1 MLSHRTAVT
10 FGAIIASL
18 TLTGCGDDLF
28 SNMNGTAKAN
38 SAPPTTAENRSPSAD
53 SPPNY
58 GDNSRV
64 HRPGAMTRADEQA
77 ATSKAE
83 DVRSAL
89 EEQQK
94 RGSVSLTDVQPILE
108 AVAAPGRVDVTNRTT
123 GISATVS
130 ADGST
135 FGIYVGESACITGA
149 VTRTRIWINVNGHYA
164 ETGCIEPPTAH

>member
-10 FGAIIASL
+10 FGAILASL
-18 TLTGCGDDLF
+18 ALTGCGDDLF

-38 SAPPTTAENRSPSAD
+38 SAPPTTAENRSPAD

-77 ATSKAE
+77 ATSKAK

-94 RGSVSLTDVQPILE
+94 RGSVSPADVQPALE
-108 AVAAPGRVDVTNRTT
+108 AIAAPGRVDVTNRTT
-123 GISATVS
+123 ATSATVS

-149 VTRTRIWINVNGHYA
+149 VSRTRMWINVNGHYP
-164 ETGCIEPPTAH
+164 ETGCIEPHTAH